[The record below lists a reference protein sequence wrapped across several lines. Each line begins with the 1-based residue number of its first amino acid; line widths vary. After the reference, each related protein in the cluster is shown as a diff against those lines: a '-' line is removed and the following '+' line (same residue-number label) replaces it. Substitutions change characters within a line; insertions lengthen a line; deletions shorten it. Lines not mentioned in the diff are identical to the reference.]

1 MTQSWKHSMYVFVQS
16 SPSQAS
22 KDHRPESCVH
32 KNRHVSP
39 AMLSLEPKQQ
49 PCELLS
55 WFRPEGLKAKL
66 SSSQAAPP
74 LTRCS
79 SKGAS
84 GAVLHHHCMEVSS
97 DCQSKRKSPQQATQD
112 TRTANLR
119 AVRFNEVNHI

>member
-16 SPSQAS
+16 TPSQAS
-22 KDHRPESCVH
+22 KDHRPESCVR

-39 AMLSLEPKQQ
+39 AMLSLKPKQQ

-84 GAVLHHHCMEVSS
+84 GAVLRHHCMEVSRLPK
-97 DCQSKRKSPQQATQD
+97 QEETPHQVTQD
-112 TRTANLR
+112 TGTSNIR
-119 AVRFNEVNHI
+119 AIHFNEVNHL